1 VRCVRWL
8 LAASACMCW
17 SLLGSR
23 GDPLG
28 GRPSQARMAR
38 RAGVQCGSAGEPVV
52 RSLCSCGVRSG
63 YKIDPVLLVW
73 RHGKSNRKGQRS
85 CAGGVWAPQLS
96 LLPATVHLLPLAV

>member
-1 VRCVRWL
+1 
-8 LAASACMCW
+8 MCW

-23 GDPLG
+23 GDPSG

-38 RAGVQCGSAGEPVV
+38 RAGVQCGLAGEPVV
-52 RSLCSCGVRSG
+52 RSSCSCGVRSG

-73 RHGKSNRKGQRS
+73 RHGKSNRKAQRP

-96 LLPATVHLLPLAV
+96 LLLVTVHLLPLAV